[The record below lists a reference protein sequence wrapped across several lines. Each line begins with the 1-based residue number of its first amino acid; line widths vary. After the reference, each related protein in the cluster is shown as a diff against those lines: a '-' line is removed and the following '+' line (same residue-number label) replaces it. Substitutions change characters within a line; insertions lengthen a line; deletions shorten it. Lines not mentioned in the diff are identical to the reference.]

1 MGLALS
7 YEHETFTLDK
17 NVNDLIYT
25 EFQKLYD
32 DKLIYRARK
41 LVN

>member
-7 YEHETFTLDK
+7 YEHESFTLDK
-17 NVNDLIYT
+17 NVNDLIHL
-25 EFQKLYD
+25 EFEKLYQ